1 MSLSTAVLEVLVA
14 LRSKLT
20 TVLGRPTTEF
30 GVTVLEIVDSRSS
43 GMDRRT
49 SAVSE
54 SVLSG
59 TVGLSTVTVAVLVTV
74 WPLKLAS
81 TLFGTAAIT

>member
-1 MSLSTAVLEVLVA
+1 
-14 LRSKLT
+14 
-20 TVLGRPTTEF
+20 
-30 GVTVLEIVDSRSS
+30 
-43 GMDRRT
+43 MDRRT